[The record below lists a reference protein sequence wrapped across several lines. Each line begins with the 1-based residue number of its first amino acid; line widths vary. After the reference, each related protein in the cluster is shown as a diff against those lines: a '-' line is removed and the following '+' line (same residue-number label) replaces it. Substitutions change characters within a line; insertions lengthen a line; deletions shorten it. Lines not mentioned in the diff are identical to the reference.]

1 MPNVSSS
8 LPSSPILS
16 EAALEMC
23 HERQCP
29 NLIEINPTIPY
40 CRLQFLRLCGQKI
53 VEGRCGVPILT
64 EAEQQKNPANGFLNA
79 KATANL
85 GV

>member
-1 MPNVSSS
+1 MPNVSGS

-23 HERQCP
+23 HEKECP

-40 CRLQFLRLCGQKI
+40 CRLQFLRLCGQTI
-53 VEGRCGVPILT
+53 VEGRCGVPIIT
-64 EAEQQKNPANGFLNA
+64 ETEQKKNPSGGFLGSKVPVNF
-79 KATANL
+79 

>member
-1 MPNVSSS
+1 MPNVSGS
-8 LPSSPILS
+8 LSSSPILS

-23 HERQCP
+23 QERQCP
-29 NLIEINPTIPY
+29 NLIEINPALPY

-53 VEGRCGVPILT
+53 VEGRCGVPVLT
-64 EAEQQKNPANGFLNA
+64 EAEMQKMPLNGILNA
-79 KATANL
+79 KAPVNL

>member
-1 MPNVSSS
+1 MPNVSGSLTSS
-8 LPSSPILS
+8 LILS

-29 NLIEINPTIPY
+29 NLIEISPTIPY

-53 VEGRCGVPILT
+53 IEGRCGVPILT
-64 EAEQQKNPANGFLNA
+64 EAEQQKNPTSGFLGS
-79 KATANL
+79 KAPVNL